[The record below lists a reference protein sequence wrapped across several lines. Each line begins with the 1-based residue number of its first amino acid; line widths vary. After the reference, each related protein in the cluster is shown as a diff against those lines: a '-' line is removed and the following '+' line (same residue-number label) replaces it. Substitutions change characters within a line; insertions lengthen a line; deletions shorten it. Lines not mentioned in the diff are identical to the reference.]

1 MTVLR
6 HLSAG
11 EGEGGAETLASQPA
25 AARVAGRRG
34 VAHGQV
40 YLSAGEEDDGGG
52 DGDEHDPGKVVKHV
66 LALGVC
72 HAL

>member
-1 MTVLR
+1 M
-6 HLSAG
+6 A
-11 EGEGGAETLASQPA
+11 QPA
-25 AARVAGRRG
+25 VARVAGRRG

-52 DGDEHDPGKVVKHV
+52 DGDEHDPGKVVKHI

>member
-1 MTVLR
+1 MNPCGPLPLLHR
-6 HLSAG
+6 G
-11 EGEGGAETLASQPA
+11 EDDAAEDDL
-25 AARVAGRRG
+25 
-34 VAHGQV
+34 
-40 YLSAGEEDDGGG
+40 LAGEEDDGGG